1 MKEHWI
7 SAYDYKNSILRKYH
21 KKKNN
26 LKIKMVNLPNFNN
39 STFIAAQWRCFQE
52 RLSVVS
58 AQNLMPVKEKQ
69 SFQLHLCLLSSQ
81 RHF

>member
-1 MKEHWI
+1 MKEHCI

-21 KKKNN
+21 KKKKLN
-26 LKIKMVNLPNFNN
+26 IKMVNLPNLNN

-52 RLSVVS
+52 CLSVAS

-69 SFQLHLCLLSSQ
+69 TFQLLLCLLSSQ
-81 RHF
+81 GHF